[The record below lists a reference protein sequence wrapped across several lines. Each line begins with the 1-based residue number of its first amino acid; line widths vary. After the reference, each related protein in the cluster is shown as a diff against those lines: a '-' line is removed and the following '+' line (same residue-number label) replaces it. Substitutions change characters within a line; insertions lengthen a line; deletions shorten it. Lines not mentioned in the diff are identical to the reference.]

1 MEVYSCLKREPGSVY
16 LGHISPNSGLAAGIF
31 EAMRK
36 FLSDRLNYIS
46 FSSIIAV
53 GCDGTAVDTEKHAGT
68 ME

>member
-1 MEVYSCLKREPGSVY
+1 MIRELGSLY

-31 EAMRK
+31 EAMRE
-36 FLSDRLNYIS
+36 FLSDRPNDIS

-53 GCDGTAVDTEKHAGT
+53 GCDGTAVNTGMHVAA